1 MQIPD
6 REYWEKRFEAL
17 EAAVHKQG
25 LATYGD
31 IEKQYL
37 QAMNELDTVLAAW
50 FQKFMQE
57 NNVTFT
63 EAKKMLQGK
72 DLAEFRLTIDQ
83 YIAKA
88 KEQNLSES
96 WQRKL
101 NNASIRVHVSRLE
114 AILLQLQQ
122 YLEVLFN
129 NQLDTLDAAM
139 RSRYTDSYYETAF
152 TIQHGFGIGH
162 SFNQVDTN
170 KLDMLMAKPWAADGK
185 NFSDRVWEHKNKL
198 VAILDQE
205 MTQAVIRGDDY
216 RRATNNIARRMN
228 VSKGAAGRL
237 VMTESAFFATKA
249 QQDCFKELDVE
260 QYEFIA
266 TLDSRT
272 SDICRHMDGKVF
284 KVSDIKPGTT
294 APPLHCHCRSCT
306 APYFDDAEDAE
317 RVARGKD
324 GKTYK
329 VPGDITYKEWEKLNE
344 AQNRPVIDY
353 PNNAQSYKS
362 VQLGEEA
369 KIMLRGKPIK
379 ANRVNSAY
387 FDTYV
392 SKGINLKPKELHT
405 VQNIIAKA
413 IKMVK
418 GTSSMQPPKICI
430 VSKEKIMATAAYLA
444 RNNTLYVSPGGLFE
458 NAPYFAKSDNK
469 YSTAVHEMLHWKDA
483 QEYIKQ
489 YGAITDQGK
498 YRTYLCKKYKTRLDT
513 LGINRY
519 NVIKVSRYAFD
530 SYQMG
535 KFDEVFTE
543 YRVMQIIKG
552 D

>member
-1 MQIPD
+1 MQIPN

-25 LATYGD
+25 LVTYGD

-37 QAMNELDTVLAAW
+37 RAMNEIDTVLAAW

-72 DLAEFRLTIDQ
+72 DLAEFSLTIDQ

-88 KEQNLSES
+88 KEQDLSES

-122 YLEVLFN
+122 HLEVLFN

-152 TIQHGFGIGH
+152 TIQQGFGIGH

-170 KLDMLMAKPWAADGK
+170 KLDMLIAKPWAADGK

-198 VAILDQE
+198 VAILNQE

-228 VSKGAAGRL
+228 ISKGAAGRL
-237 VMTESAFFATKA
+237 VMTESAFFATRA

-260 QYEFIA
+260 KYEFIA

-284 KVSDIKPGTT
+284 KVSDMKPGIT

-317 RVARGKD
+317 RAARGKD
-324 GKTYK
+324 GKTYM
-329 VPGDITYKEWEKLNE
+329 VPGDITYKEWEQRFVGDRQKADNDVIINNKENTINVLPNVDKAIIPEAKFTKYALNKEHPKGKDKAIVFESALGFTQNNADELIKIIRKQVPTNE
-344 AQNRPVIDY
+344 AIKTKSDAYGDRYKVYMDVTG
-353 PNNAQSYKS
+353 PNGNTTTILTAWL
-362 VQLGEEA
+362 VANGETR
-369 KIMLRGKPIK
+369 LT
-379 ANRVNSAY
+379 SAY
-387 FDTYV
+387 VKD
-392 SKGINLKPKELHT
+392 KP
-405 VQNIIAKA
+405 NKA
-413 IKMVK
+413 
-418 GTSSMQPPKICI
+418 G
-430 VSKEKIMATAAYLA
+430 EH
-444 RNNTLYVSPGGLFE
+444 NE
-458 NAPYFAKSDNK
+458 NK
-469 YSTAVHEMLHWKDA
+469 
-483 QEYIKQ
+483 
-489 YGAITDQGK
+489 
-498 YRTYLCKKYKTRLDT
+498 
-513 LGINRY
+513 
-519 NVIKVSRYAFD
+519 
-530 SYQMG
+530 
-535 KFDEVFTE
+535 
-543 YRVMQIIKG
+543 
-552 D
+552 

>member
-1 MQIPD
+1 MQIPN
-6 REYWEKRFEAL
+6 REYWEERFEAL

-72 DLAEFRLTIDQ
+72 ELTEFRLTIDQ
-83 YIAKA
+83 YITKA

-139 RSRYTDSYYETAF
+139 RSRYTESYYETAF

-170 KLDMLMAKPWAADGK
+170 KLDMLIAKPWAADGK

-198 VAILDQE
+198 VAILNQE

-216 RRATNNIARRMN
+216 RRATSNIARRMN

-249 QQDCFKELDVE
+249 QQDCFKELGVE

-272 SDICRHMDGKVF
+272 SDICRHMDGRVF
-284 KVSDIKPGTT
+284 KVSDMKPGIT

-317 RVARGKD
+317 RAARGKD
-324 GKTYK
+324 GKTYM
-329 VPGDITYKEWEKLNE
+329 VPGDITYKEWEQRFVGDRQKADNDVIINNKENTINVLPNVDKAIIPEAKFTKYALNKEHPKGKDKAIVFESALGFTQNNADELIKIIRKQVPTNE
-344 AQNRPVIDY
+344 AIKTKSDAYGDRYKVYMDVTG
-353 PNNAQSYKS
+353 PNGNTTTILTAWL
-362 VQLGEEA
+362 VANGETR
-369 KIMLRGKPIK
+369 LT
-379 ANRVNSAY
+379 SAY
-387 FDTYV
+387 VKD
-392 SKGINLKPKELHT
+392 KP
-405 VQNIIAKA
+405 NKA
-413 IKMVK
+413 
-418 GTSSMQPPKICI
+418 G
-430 VSKEKIMATAAYLA
+430 EH
-444 RNNTLYVSPGGLFE
+444 NE
-458 NAPYFAKSDNK
+458 NK
-469 YSTAVHEMLHWKDA
+469 
-483 QEYIKQ
+483 
-489 YGAITDQGK
+489 
-498 YRTYLCKKYKTRLDT
+498 
-513 LGINRY
+513 
-519 NVIKVSRYAFD
+519 
-530 SYQMG
+530 
-535 KFDEVFTE
+535 
-543 YRVMQIIKG
+543 
-552 D
+552 

>member
-1 MQIPD
+1 MQIPN

-17 EAAVHKQG
+17 EAAVHQQG

-37 QAMNELDTVLAAW
+37 QAMNGIDTVLAAW

-72 DLAEFRLTIDQ
+72 ELAEFRLTIDQ
-83 YIAKA
+83 YITKA
-88 KEQNLSES
+88 REQDLSEN

-101 NNASIRVHVSRLE
+101 DNASIRVHVSRLE

-198 VAILDQE
+198 VAILNQE

-216 RRATNNIARRMN
+216 RRAVNNIARRMN

-260 QYEFIA
+260 KYEFIA

-284 KVSDIKPGTT
+284 KVSDMKPGIT

-317 RVARGKD
+317 RAARGKD
-324 GKTYK
+324 GKTYT
-329 VPGDITYKEWEKLNE
+329 VPGDITYKEWEQRFVGDRQKADNDVIINNKENTINVLPNVDKAIIPEAKFTKYALNKEHPKGKDKAIVFESALGFTQNNADELIKIIRKQVPTNE
-344 AQNRPVIDY
+344 AIKTKSDAYGDRYKVYMDVTG
-353 PNNAQSYKS
+353 PNGNTTTILTAWL
-362 VQLGEEA
+362 VANGETR
-369 KIMLRGKPIK
+369 LT
-379 ANRVNSAY
+379 SAY
-387 FDTYV
+387 VKD
-392 SKGINLKPKELHT
+392 KP
-405 VQNIIAKA
+405 NKA
-413 IKMVK
+413 
-418 GTSSMQPPKICI
+418 G
-430 VSKEKIMATAAYLA
+430 EH
-444 RNNTLYVSPGGLFE
+444 NE
-458 NAPYFAKSDNK
+458 NK
-469 YSTAVHEMLHWKDA
+469 
-483 QEYIKQ
+483 
-489 YGAITDQGK
+489 
-498 YRTYLCKKYKTRLDT
+498 
-513 LGINRY
+513 
-519 NVIKVSRYAFD
+519 
-530 SYQMG
+530 
-535 KFDEVFTE
+535 
-543 YRVMQIIKG
+543 
-552 D
+552 

>member
-1 MQIPD
+1 MQIPNH
-6 REYWEKRFEAL
+6 EYWEKRFEAL
-17 EAAVHKQG
+17 EAAVHRQG
-25 LATYGD
+25 LVTYGD

-37 QAMNELDTVLAAW
+37 QAMNEIDTVLAAW

-72 DLAEFRLTIDQ
+72 ELAEFRLTIDQ

-88 KEQNLSES
+88 KEQDLSES

-122 YLEVLFN
+122 HLEVLFN
-129 NQLDTLDAAM
+129 NQLDTLDAVM

-170 KLDMLMAKPWAADGK
+170 KLDMLIAKPWAADGK

-198 VAILDQE
+198 VAILNQE

-216 RRATNNIARRMN
+216 RRAVNNIARRMN

-260 QYEFIA
+260 KYEFIA

-284 KVSDIKPGTT
+284 KVSDMKPGIT

-317 RVARGKD
+317 RAARGKD
-324 GKTYK
+324 GKTYT
-329 VPGDITYKEWEKLNE
+329 VPGDITYKEWEQRFVGDRQKADNDVIINNKENTINVLPNVDKAIIPEAKFTKYALNKEHPKGKDKAIVFESALGFTQNNADELIKIIRKQVPTNE
-344 AQNRPVIDY
+344 AIKTKSDAYGDRYKVYMDVTG
-353 PNNAQSYKS
+353 PNGNTTTILTAWL
-362 VQLGEEA
+362 VANGETR
-369 KIMLRGKPIK
+369 LT
-379 ANRVNSAY
+379 SAY
-387 FDTYV
+387 VKD
-392 SKGINLKPKELHT
+392 KP
-405 VQNIIAKA
+405 NKA
-413 IKMVK
+413 
-418 GTSSMQPPKICI
+418 G
-430 VSKEKIMATAAYLA
+430 EH
-444 RNNTLYVSPGGLFE
+444 NE
-458 NAPYFAKSDNK
+458 NK
-469 YSTAVHEMLHWKDA
+469 
-483 QEYIKQ
+483 
-489 YGAITDQGK
+489 
-498 YRTYLCKKYKTRLDT
+498 
-513 LGINRY
+513 
-519 NVIKVSRYAFD
+519 
-530 SYQMG
+530 
-535 KFDEVFTE
+535 
-543 YRVMQIIKG
+543 
-552 D
+552 

>member
-25 LATYGD
+25 LITYGD

-37 QAMNELDTVLAAW
+37 QAMNKIDTVLAAW

-57 NNVTFT
+57 NKVTFT
-63 EAKKMLQGK
+63 EAKRMLQGK
-72 DLAEFRLTIDQ
+72 DLTEFRLTIDQ

-88 KEQNLSES
+88 REQDLSES

-122 YLEVLFN
+122 NLEILFN

-170 KLDMLMAKPWAADGK
+170 KLDMLMTKPWAADGK

-198 VAILDQE
+198 VAILNQE
-205 MTQAVIRGDDY
+205 MTQTVIRGDDY

-284 KVSDIKPGTT
+284 KVSDMKPGIT

-317 RVARGKD
+317 RAARGKD
-324 GKTYK
+324 GKTYM
-329 VPGDITYKEWEKLNE
+329 VPGDITYKEWEQKFVGDRQKADNGVIINNKENTIKLGVGS
-344 AQNRPVIDY
+344 PVCDLDY
-353 PNNAQSYKS
+353 IKSEQYRRKFDKLSDNQS
-362 VQLGEEA
+362 L
-369 KIMLRGKPIK
+369 
-379 ANRVNSAY
+379 NSAVCARCRAALIHQNGKY
-387 FDTYV
+387 TEDLSILRVDT
-392 SKGINLKPKELHT
+392 GEL
-405 VQNIIAKA
+405 V
-413 IKMVK
+413 
-418 GTSSMQPPKICI
+418 GSTSSK
-430 VSKEKIMATAAYLA
+430 VDYETEYTDKLVEKIKVYKPFSLISIHDHGTNLPP
-444 RNNTLYVSPGGLFE
+444 SG
-458 NAPYFAKSDNK
+458 SDFGSAGYRKYAFGVVACHDGKVFK
-469 YSTAVHEMLHWKDA
+469 YSVKNARPFTASTIDKKIA
-483 QEYIKQ
+483 EY
-489 YGAITDQGK
+489 TDR
-498 YRTYLCKKYKTRLDT
+498 YPDLDT
-513 LGINRY
+513 LSITFKVLNSFTKSYGIEWR
-519 NVIKVSRYAFD
+519 
-530 SYQMG
+530 
-535 KFDEVFTE
+535 ELT
-543 YRVMQIIKG
+543 
-552 D
+552 